1 MRNKSLPGL
10 KQLPCGGIDVC
21 MCSPLKHSE
30 EEHKAEHDK
39 EKSLIS
45 KTLKKFQKKKF
56 SIFLQKELV
65 NFFTKSNVLK
75 KNALCLSKTLILN
88 EKQTEGADFACFCS
102 LFSH

>member
-1 MRNKSLPGL
+1 MMYVKIRGVHFFFFFLGPQK
-10 KQLPCGGIDVC
+10 
-21 MCSPLKHSE
+21 
-30 EEHKAEHDK
+30 
-39 EKSLIS
+39 IS
-45 KTLKKFQKKKF
+45 KKKNF

-75 KNALCLSKTLILN
+75 KNALCLSKTLLLN